1 MEKEEPIVSLV
12 LLVPRV
18 LVVTKNV
25 IGLCVTMVITLVT
38 MACEETVR
46 SRYPEQQ

>member
-1 MEKEEPIVSLV
+1 MKDEEPVVTLILF
-12 LLVPRV
+12 VPRA
-18 LVVTKNV
+18 LAVTKNV

-46 SRYPEQQ
+46 PRYPE